1 MVMVEG
7 ITSAKEEIMRAIKV
21 FHALPLSGFS
31 DDDIAERMA
40 KEDAEIKHLF
50 ETAGIDVM
58 ILHPYMDELTD
69 DEVELKQ
76 IRHMNLHYFGLSLAE
91 GIAKCDI
98 IAFGHNWRVARG
110 CIVEQFISEMYG
122 IKHVELDKEY
132 SPEKLLSIVKRAI
145 VVDDE

>member
-1 MVMVEG
+1 M
-7 ITSAKEEIMRAIKV
+7 

-40 KEDAEIKHLF
+40 KEDEEIKQLF

-58 ILHPYMDELTD
+58 ILHPHMDELK

-76 IRHMNLHYFGLSLAE
+76 LRHPNLYYFGLSLAE
-91 GIAKCDI
+91 GIAKCDV

-110 CIVEQFISEMYG
+110 CIVEQFIAELYG
-122 IKHVELDKEY
+122 IKIVELDKIY
-132 SPEKLLSIVKRAI
+132 TSEKLSQIATNAICLSMAEQA
-145 VVDDE
+145 VDNEDE